1 MKFATKAAALF
12 LLTAFVSGCQHKAK
26 ITPPSTAQAPIA
38 PASTMAKNEPAPQLP
53 PAQLPSVA
61 PAPQP
66 AVTPPPQPKPQK
78 ASHHK
83 PKHVTIDASPDTPAT
98 PVSTTTPPQNQT
110 TEQASNGTGTNASPI
125 GQLAV
130 AGDATNTPRQNHV
143 KDEID
148 STEKGL
154 NGITRQLSKD
164 EQATATQIRTYIA
177 KARDAMKQD
186 DVEGANTLI
195 TKAKVL
201 LDELTNP

>member
-1 MKFATKAAALF
+1 MRFAIKAATLF
-12 LLTAFVSGCQHKAK
+12 LLTAFVAGCQHKTRA
-26 ITPPSTAQAPIA
+26 TPPAAAQAPIA
-38 PASTMAKNEPAPQLP
+38 PASTMARNEPAPQLP

-61 PAPQP
+61 PAPKP
-66 AVTPPPQPKPQK
+66 APPPPQPKPQK
-78 ASHHK
+78 ASHRK
-83 PKHVTIDASPDTPAT
+83 PKHTTIDASPDTPVAT
-98 PVSTTTPPQNQT
+98 DTPSQTQAT
-110 TEQASNGTGTNASPI
+110 TEQAANGTGTNASPI

-130 AGDATNTPRQNHV
+130 AGDATNTPRHNHV
-143 KDEID
+143 NDEID

-164 EQATATQIRTYIA
+164 EQQTATQIRTYIA

-201 LDELTNP
+201 LGELTNP